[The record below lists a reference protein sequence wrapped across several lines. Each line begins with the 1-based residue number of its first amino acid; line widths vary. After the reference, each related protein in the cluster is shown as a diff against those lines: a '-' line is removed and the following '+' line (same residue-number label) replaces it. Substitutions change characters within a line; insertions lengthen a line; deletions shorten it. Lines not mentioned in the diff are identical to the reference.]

1 MHHLLRKKITLLLVV
16 LLAATTT
23 RAQEIEL
30 HRADHDNWPYYFGMT
45 LAYNTSSLS
54 VTKNPRFLQNDSV
67 MSVEPGATGGI
78 ALGLLGTLKINDF
91 FEFRANPQL
100 IIGGQRYFTYTTK
113 YPEATERKTLPTTI
127 VSFPFH
133 FKLNSDRLGN
143 FRTYML
149 AGCKFDMD
157 LASNS
162 SARNAEDMVK
172 LKKNDFALDIG
183 FGFNFYLPFVTVSPE
198 IKYSYGLTN
207 LHSRD
212 ASLKYS
218 SIMDKL
224 QSRMITFS
232 LHLED

>member
-1 MHHLLRKKITLLLVV
+1 
-16 LLAATTT
+16 
-23 RAQEIEL
+23 
-30 HRADHDNWPYYFGMT
+30 
-45 LAYNTSSLS
+45 
-54 VTKNPRFLQNDSV
+54 
-67 MSVEPGATGGI
+67 
-78 ALGLLGTLKINDF
+78 
-91 FEFRANPQL
+91 
-100 IIGGQRYFTYTTK
+100 
-113 YPEATERKTLPTTI
+113 
-127 VSFPFH
+127 
-133 FKLNSDRLGN
+133 
-143 FRTYML
+143 ML